1 MYIGN
6 SYNYRLIIY
15 GYHSASIIQDLHLI
29 VLIIHADDE
38 IQFVS
43 PHSSRDFCLCQFVP
57 IDLPTNL
64 PVYQVS
70 DDSYNGSI
78 IDGSSA
84 SSSSSILKDATFLSI
99 IRLAL

>member
-6 SYNYRLIIY
+6 SYYYRLIIY
-15 GYHSASIIQDLHLI
+15 GYHSASIVQDLHLI

-43 PHSSRDFCLCQFVP
+43 AHSSRHFCLCQFVP

-78 IDGSSA
+78 VDGSSA
-84 SSSSSILKDATFLSI
+84 CSISSILPDITI
-99 IRLAL
+99 PNPIRFAF